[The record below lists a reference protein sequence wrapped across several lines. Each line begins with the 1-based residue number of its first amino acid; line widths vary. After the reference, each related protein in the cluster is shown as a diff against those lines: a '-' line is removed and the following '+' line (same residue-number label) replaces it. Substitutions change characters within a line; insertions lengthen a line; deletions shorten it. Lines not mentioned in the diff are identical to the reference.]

1 VADLDE
7 LIAEAEAHPMEGW
20 EWDWRGARLTSSPLP
35 WSYREIVQRLAR
47 DSPDRLDLGTGSGE
61 WLAKLA
67 TLPTHIVAT
76 EGWAPNVARARARLE
91 PLRVELVAY
100 QGPSDNL
107 AQSADEPPLPFA
119 DGSFHLVAS
128 RHEAFV
134 ASEVARVLARGGR
147 FVTQQVADDE
157 GLRKLLGITPVRLIT
172 PVWDLELAASQV
184 ESASLKV
191 TDGGETTQ
199 VEMIADI
206 GALVW
211 VPQRDPVGGSKLLPR
226 GVPRAPAGAA
236 PAQPGGPAPI
246 RQRCLLAARGGLRA
260 TGSRPV

>member
-1 VADLDE
+1 MADLDE
-7 LIAEAEAHPMEGW
+7 LIAEAEAHPTEGW
-20 EWDWRGARLTSSPLP
+20 DWDWRGDRLTSSPLP

-47 DSPDRLDLGTGSGE
+47 DSPDRLDLGTGGRR
-61 WLAKLA
+61 
-67 TLPTHIVAT
+67 VA
-76 EGWAPNVARARARLE
+76 GQARHPAPPHRRKGGLGSPRCPRQGPAGAA
-91 PLRVELVAY
+91 RVEVVAY
-100 QGPSDNL
+100 QGPSDNI

-147 FVTQQVADDE
+147 FVTQQVGDDE

-184 ESASLKV
+184 ESAGLKV

-211 VPQRDPVGGSKLLPR
+211 YLNAIPWAVPNFSPGAFRERLLELHQLSQVAPLQFGR
-226 GVPRAPAGAA
+226 GAFW
-236 PAQPGGPAPI
+236 
-246 RQRCLLAARGGLRA
+246 LLAEA
-260 TGSRPV
+260 

>member
-1 VADLDE
+1 MADLDE
-7 LIAEAEAHPMEGW
+7 LIAEAEAHPTEGW
-20 EWDWRGARLTSSPLP
+20 DWDWRGDRLTSSPLP

-147 FVTQQVADDE
+147 FVTQQVGDDE

-172 PVWDLELAASQV
+172 PVWDLKLAASQV
-184 ESASLKV
+184 ESAGLKV

-211 VPQRDPVGGSKLLPR
+211 CLNAIPWAVPNFSPGAFRERLLELHQLSQ
-226 GVPRAPAGAA
+226 AA
-236 PAQPGGPAPI
+236 PLQFGRGAFW
-246 RQRCLLAARGGLRA
+246 LLAEA
-260 TGSRPV
+260 